1 MKEQAYEQLTL
12 FPADSLVSRFPLP
25 GSDEA
30 RKMTVTSG
38 RRCAELLKNSSPVGS
53 LARMCLESSIWHSTR
68 CYLSWK
74 TSATPHKRLLF
85 RLAVRT
91 LRTEETGSLFWPT
104 PKAQGLGGC
113 SGARKTLQ
121 AMADKGL
128 ITEEERRAM
137 SAGNSSRTNP
147 QLFEWLMGYEQKF
160 TELIPTP
167 TATDYF
173 GGIKARCWMPQR
185 ERERERERE
194 GRGYDGLLRT
204 LVEVTPLGRIGL
216 TNPTYVEWLMG
227 YPTGWTELDAS
238 ETP

>member
-12 FPADSLVSRFPLP
+12 FPADSPVSRFPLP

-68 CYLSWK
+68 CFLSWK

-104 PKAQGLGGC
+104 PKASGLGGC

-121 AMADKGL
+121 AMANKGL

-167 TATDYF
+167 VVTTANGAKETRYF
-173 GGIKARCWMPQR
+173 GEFSQ
-185 ERERERERE
+185 ERERER
-194 GRGYDGLLRT
+194 GAAYRGNLQELI
-204 LVEVTPLGRIGL
+204 ECSPLGKIGRV
-216 TNPTYVEWLMG
+216 NPTYLEWLMG
-227 YPTGWTELDAS
+227 FPTGWTELDAS